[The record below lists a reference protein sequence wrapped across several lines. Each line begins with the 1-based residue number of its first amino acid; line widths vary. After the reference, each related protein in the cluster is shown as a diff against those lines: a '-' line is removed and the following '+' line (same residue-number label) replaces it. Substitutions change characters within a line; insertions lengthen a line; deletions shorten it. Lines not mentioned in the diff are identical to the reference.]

1 MAEKRVTIKDIS
13 DELGV
18 SYAIINRALN
28 NKEGVSKETK
38 LKILE
43 IFYFL
48 KEGYFLWIPKISFWG
63 RNASVSS

>member
-43 IFYFL
+43 TADRL
-48 KEGYFLWIPKISFWG
+48 
-63 RNASVSS
+63 